1 MATKLWQ
8 KLQDGSLGTRVLSA
22 YLAVVLMVSIVGP
35 GLSVHASEGDV
46 PSGAP
51 VEVDQEVAPEVVA
64 PVETEPAEKAAPVES
79 QAVDSPA
86 PPIVEPEVLPLGA
99 PQASPEPSVE
109 SPLTALAVMPAASVT
124 PVLSGHH
131 NPPLVA
137 GGVRIENPKTK
148 TYKLSDVEI
157 KNPVPYDFS
166 ISLQVFE
173 KSTGWYLSFSSNY
186 PISKVVMKGGS
197 GGANIYSYSPAVFAD
212 SLLHTPANPNGKWA
226 GVSHVDFYFGPV
238 EAPKTG
244 GVLVHKFLDEN
255 RNGEFD
261 EGEKM
266 LEGWIFTLRHGQ
278 SDPISGVT
286 GPNGKLLFSGLAPGD
301 YDVTETLEEGWI
313 STTGL
318 TQSVEVVA
326 GQTAHLWFGNA
337 PELEAPKTGDI
348 LVHKFLDENRNG
360 EFDEGEKMLEGWT
373 FTLSSPIHLL
383 DSEFEPDSGVT
394 GPNGKLL
401 FSGLAPGDYDV
412 TETLEE
418 GWTSTTGLTQGVK
431 VVAGQTAHLWFGNAP
446 ELEAPKTGGVLVHKF
461 LDENRNGEFDEGE
474 EMLEGWTFTLSSPI
488 HLLDSE
494 FEPDSGVTGPNGKL
508 LFSGLAPG
516 DYDVTE
522 TLEEG
527 WISTTGL
534 TQNVEVVAGQT
545 AHVWFGNA
553 EEFLPFTELDLAIT
567 KAVNV
572 RTVQEGQLVTYTLTY
587 WNLGDLPA
595 SNYSIVDDYDERYM
609 TVVNASGGTVSG
621 GKITWIFPGPLTKE
635 AGKQTLTYTMRVV
648 NSLPDSRTNIGNVV
662 VISHPLDENLANN
675 TDAERVIFTPED
687 PFLPFTGGEYLF
699 IILTALIAS
708 VAGLALR
715 MKPQAS

>member
-22 YLAVVLMVSIVGP
+22 YLAVVFMVSIVGP
-35 GLSVHASEGDV
+35 GLAVYASEGDV
-46 PSGAP
+46 PSEAP
-51 VEVDQEVAPEVVA
+51 AEVDQEVAPKVVA

-79 QAVDSPA
+79 PAVDPPA

-99 PQASPEPSVE
+99 PQASVPEPSVE

-157 KNPVPYDFS
+157 KDPVPYDFS
-166 ISLQVFE
+166 ISLKVFE
-173 KSTGWYLSFSSNY
+173 NSTGWYLSFSSNY

-266 LEGWIFTLRHGQ
+266 LEGW
-278 SDPISGVT
+278 
-286 GPNGKLLFSGLAPGD
+286 
-301 YDVTETLEEGWI
+301 
-313 STTGL
+313 
-318 TQSVEVVA
+318 
-326 GQTAHLWFGNA
+326 
-337 PELEAPKTGDI
+337 
-348 LVHKFLDENRNG
+348 
-360 EFDEGEKMLEGWT
+360 T
-373 FTLSSPIHLL
+373 FTLSSLIHLL
-383 DSEFEPDSGVT
+383 DSEFELDSGVT
-394 GPNGKLL
+394 GPDGKLL

-418 GWTSTTGLTQGVK
+418 GWTSTTGLTQNVE
-431 VVAGQTAHLWFGNAP
+431 VAAGQTAHL
-446 ELEAPKTGGVLVHKF
+446 
-461 LDENRNGEFDEGE
+461 
-474 EMLEGWTFTLSSPI
+474 
-488 HLLDSE
+488 
-494 FEPDSGVTGPNGKL
+494 
-508 LFSGLAPG
+508 
-516 DYDVTE
+516 
-522 TLEEG
+522 
-527 WISTTGL
+527 
-534 TQNVEVVAGQT
+534 
-545 AHVWFGNA
+545 WFGNA

-572 RTVQEGQLVTYTLTY
+572 RTVREGQLLTYTLTY

-648 NSLPDSRTNIGNVV
+648 NSMPDSRTNIDNVV

-675 TDAERVIFTPED
+675 RDAERVIFTPED

-699 IILTALIAS
+699 IILTALITS